1 MWKPQPGQNFK
12 GGLRYRES
20 YGGVVSALQ
29 DALDNTGGEIKAY
42 PNNFAGIIEAI
53 EDLASHITEGDL
65 PPVADK
71 PPGWEII
78 IDGDGNV
85 DGDWQK
91 PPLDGQLWF
100 DTRQGR
106 LFIAIEGEYY
116 QTNGADGIAFVSPD
130 PPTEPTVV
138 GQTWLDTETGLLYV
152 NNGTEWQAIIS
163 DGDITL
169 TTATLPLSI
178 ARSTFELYSPTVIP
192 TPDPSV
198 MEVQKDYN
206 EYIWASLN
214 LLDKAVTEGSVYV
227 GDSPPDENVVPGSLW
242 YDSRTLELSIYYQDE
257 DSSQWVPTS
266 VGYPVQEQLDGI
278 SESLA
283 IETRL
288 REEAI
293 HALRLEVDQIDIS
306 NQPAIASLTDAI
318 ASLQVDVTRIDT
330 EEVDLSEYAKL
341 TQMYSLAD
349 TIEAVRQSIPD
360 ANPLATREELGTIHQ
375 ALSLEI
381 KALPYLTQTEI
392 EELIPDTS
400 DFVTQFHI
408 NESIEEAS
416 HNYMSRHGGLV
427 TGSFIVQ
434 KEDIGIPTF
443 DVSQSPTNS
452 RKLFEL
458 QTYNTEQ
465 KTATYGATDNWWEV
479 AWNFSGHEDFAW
491 VYNDTNKVFSI
502 TKDGPACS
510 ALHIGTFTENDEN
523 GRKLVGNTIEVGE
536 TIRAIKS
543 AAATSNDFAAFKSK
557 LLTALA
563 NV

>member
-1 MWKPQPGQNFK
+1 MLF
-12 GGLRYRES
+12 RS
-20 YGGVVSALQ
+20 
-29 DALDNTGGEIKAY
+29 
-42 PNNFAGIIEAI
+42 
-53 EDLASHITEGDL
+53 

-116 QTNGADGIAFVSPD
+116 QTNGADGIAFVSSNAPI
-130 PPTEPTVV
+130 EPTVV
-138 GQTWLDTETGLLYV
+138 GQTWLDTDTGLFYV

-318 ASLQVDVTRIDT
+318 ASLQANVARIDT

-360 ANPLATREELGTIHQ
+360 TNPLATREELGTIHQ